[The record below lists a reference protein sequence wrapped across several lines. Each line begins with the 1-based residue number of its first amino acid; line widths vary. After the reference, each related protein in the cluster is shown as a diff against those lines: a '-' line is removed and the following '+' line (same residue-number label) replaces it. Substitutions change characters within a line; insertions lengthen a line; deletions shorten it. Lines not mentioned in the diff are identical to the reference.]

1 MLVIDNVG
9 LLPLVNVSAVA
20 CHLANI
26 GVVVIRQGA
35 VRIGWCVQSQNGH
48 LRYLVACT
56 FSADMLVFERGLLM
70 NCLFSSFPFP
80 LSCTDAVSGDW
91 IQV

>member
-9 LLPLVNVSAVA
+9 LLPLNNINAVA

-35 VRIGWCVQSQNGH
+35 VIIGWCVRNVHVQSQNGH
-48 LRYLVACT
+48 LRYLVACP
-56 FSADMLVFERGLLM
+56 FSADVLVFERGLLM
-70 NCLFSSFPFP
+70 NCLFPPSHSPFP
-80 LSCTDAVSGDW
+80 ALM
-91 IQV
+91 Q